1 MISIYV
7 LSTHFPNFGDLEFAQ
22 ENPQYIAAN
31 NSMDFLSNNG
41 GQTYNLCHCES
52 RALAIL
58 YRLFT
63 YFSSD
68 WSNFEIA
75 SLDFWR
81 SKCKSILHSKSLLTE
96 RAIRRGIHIFLR
108 IPWLKGWFLLR
119 GLSILILPM
128 RPLIL
133 TPHVL
138 QRWGD
143 APVHSIAAS
152 LFASR
157 DQVHFFSDIGYRH
170 PPFQHCPQGQEWKK
184 GKCSCDPTDS
194 FGSCCI

>member
-1 MISIYV
+1 MI
-7 LSTHFPNFGDLEFAQ
+7 LNHGPSTISKPIPGFTISLPEWEPTITTLWDSVKGNDLHLRALNSFSNLGDLEFAQ

-96 RAIRRGIHIFLR
+96 RAIRRGVHIFLR
-108 IPWLKGWFLLR
+108 IP
-119 GLSILILPM
+119 
-128 RPLIL
+128 
-133 TPHVL
+133 
-138 QRWGD
+138 
-143 APVHSIAAS
+143 
-152 LFASR
+152 
-157 DQVHFFSDIGYRH
+157 
-170 PPFQHCPQGQEWKK
+170 
-184 GKCSCDPTDS
+184 
-194 FGSCCI
+194 